1 MYQKI
6 MLFIVIFL
14 GIVILIGTT
23 IVITTIIE
31 RSYKIDFFTS
41 TDNSEKNINIGK
53 KCDLLVENTKV
64 ISLNEDKLAII
75 CEGRIEVMNL
85 LSDRVEKVVSY

>member
-41 TDNSEKNINIGK
+41 TDNSEKDINIEK
-53 KCDLLVENTKV
+53 KCDLVGEKTKV
-64 ISLNEDKLAII
+64 ISLSEDKLAII
-75 CEGRIEVMNL
+75 CEGRIEA
-85 LSDRVEKVVSY
+85 VSYTHLTLPTK

>member
-6 MLFIVIFL
+6 MLFIVISL

-41 TDNSEKNINIGK
+41 TDNSEKDINIEK
-53 KCDLLVENTKV
+53 KCDLVGEKTKV
-64 ISLNEDKLAII
+64 ISLSEDKLAII

-85 LSDRVEKVVSY
+85 SNNQVEKVVNY

>member
-75 CEGRIEVMNL
+75 CEGRIEVLNL
-85 LSDRVEKVVSY
+85 SSDRVEKVVSY

>member
-53 KCDLLVENTKV
+53 KCDLLGENTKV

-75 CEGRIEVMNL
+75 CEGRIEVLNL
-85 LSDRVEKVVSY
+85 SSDRVEKVVSY